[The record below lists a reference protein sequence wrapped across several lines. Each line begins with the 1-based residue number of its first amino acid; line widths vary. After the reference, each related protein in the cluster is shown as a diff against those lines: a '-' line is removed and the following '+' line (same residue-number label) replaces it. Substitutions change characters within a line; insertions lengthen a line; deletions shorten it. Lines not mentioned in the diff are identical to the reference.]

1 MTLLQTD
8 LGPSVERWGLPLV
21 MLGIVLF
28 CVGWVARRW
37 IWPYFQRQL
46 DRADKKADAAEDV
59 LRETLAETKAQIIRA
74 EERTERADRMR
85 ETVLKDISD
94 AMQEQARVLR
104 KISQDIDSL
113 RER

>member
-1 MTLLQTD
+1 MTLVQTD
-8 LGPSVERWGLPLV
+8 LGPSVERFGLPLV
-21 MLGIVLF
+21 ILGIVLF
-28 CVGWVARRW
+28 CIGYVARKW

-94 AMQEQARVLR
+94 AMQEQARLLR
-104 KISQDIDSL
+104 NISDKIEG
-113 RER
+113 RRNR